1 MLHFACSYIV
11 NVKYSASTYG
21 QEYSETR
28 IIRMYMRQLSISL
41 RVKLGYAICLLFFI
55 ISGFVSFQG
64 IQTLSNGFKDYS
76 LLSGQAAESSNIET
90 HFLQMRL
97 TSERYLATLDDQYQQ
112 AYLANKSEI
121 DQQLQSLLSQTQHVD
136 SLERLSQV
144 QQSITAFDQAY
155 QLMSQSQQLIHQLVT
170 VEMVKREENALKAA
184 QSLLYESYNNDDSN
198 ASLYAGMLM
207 ENFLAAKIAVL
218 SYSND
223 GNPKTYETGQD
234 LFEYALPGI
243 EGDIRSL
250 ESSDY
255 QAELIDSFTAQ
266 REAYAAGF
274 DQVHQQKLEN
284 AQLQIQ
290 LTSLGDTLAIVVLD
304 AQSILEQQKNAL
316 IPELALSEERSIQI
330 IVLLTGIAL
339 LVGTT
344 SAIFVTRSINKGIAQ
359 VKEITNEL
367 AQGNLSVDVKVTDQN
382 EIGQL
387 LENMK
392 TTIESLRDIV
402 QQVNASSLRIG
413 EMSESLD
420 SVTTTGSNNAARLND
435 EIINISSAVNQLA
448 SSTSEIA
455 SSANHASEVASHATS
470 NVAMGL
476 TEVDKTLQEIGQAD
490 EQMQLSS
497 QKVSDL
503 HAESMNIGAILEVI
517 QGVTEQ
523 TNLLALNAAI
533 EAARAGE
540 QGRGFAVVAD
550 EVRTLA
556 QRTQESA
563 SQINDL
569 ITSLQRGAKD
579 ALESIKE
586 SHGTVS
592 QASTQAQQASQNLHV
607 INQHIQDLNQANSQI
622 AISVDEQDS
631 LTRSLGDNAQGANT
645 IAQSNQESV
654 AKISEAASD
663 LTEVAHHL
671 KSQVDRFRSA

>member
-1 MLHFACSYIV
+1 
-11 NVKYSASTYG
+11 
-21 QEYSETR
+21 
-28 IIRMYMRQLSISL
+28 MRQLSISL

-64 IQTLSNGFKDYS
+64 IQTLSNGFKHYS
-76 LLSGQAAESSNIET
+76 LLSGQAEESSNIET

-112 AYLANKSEI
+112 AYLANKSDI
-121 DQQLQSLLSQTQHVD
+121 DQQLQSLLSQTQHAD

-266 REAYAAGF
+266 REAYATGF
-274 DQVHQQKLEN
+274 EQVHQQKLEN
-284 AQLQIQ
+284 AQLQTQ
-290 LTSLGDTLAIVVLD
+290 LTSLGDTLAIAVLD
-304 AQSILEQQKNAL
+304 AQSIIEQQKNAL
-316 IPELALSEERSIQI
+316 IPELELSEERSIQI

-344 SAIFVTRSINKGIAQ
+344 SAILVTRSINKGIAQ

-402 QQVNASSLRIG
+402 QQVNKSSLRIG

-420 SVTTTGSNNAARLND
+420 SVTTTGSNNASRLND
-435 EIINISSAVNQLA
+435 EIINISSAVSQLA

-455 SSANHASEVASHATS
+455 SSANHASEVASQATS

-556 QRTQESA
+556 KRTQESA

-622 AISVDEQDS
+622 AASVDEQDS

-671 KSQVDRFRSA
+671 KSQVDRFKST

>member
-1 MLHFACSYIV
+1 
-11 NVKYSASTYG
+11 
-21 QEYSETR
+21 
-28 IIRMYMRQLSISL
+28 MRQLSISL

-64 IQTLSNGFKDYS
+64 IQTLSNGFKHYS
-76 LLSGQAAESSNIET
+76 LLSGQAEESSNIET

-112 AYLANKSEI
+112 AYLANKSDI
-121 DQQLQSLLSQTQHVD
+121 DQQLQSLLSQTQHTD

-266 REAYAAGF
+266 REAYATGF
-274 DQVHQQKLEN
+274 EQVHQQKLEN
-284 AQLQIQ
+284 AQLQTQ
-290 LTSLGDTLAIVVLD
+290 LTSLGDTLAIAVLD
-304 AQSILEQQKNAL
+304 AQSIIEQQKNAL
-316 IPELALSEERSIQI
+316 IPELELSEERSIQI

-344 SAIFVTRSINKGIAQ
+344 SAILVTRSINKGIAQ

-402 QQVNASSLRIG
+402 QQVNTSSLRIG

-420 SVTTTGSNNAARLND
+420 SVTTTGSNNASRLND
-435 EIINISSAVNQLA
+435 EIINISSAVSQLA

-455 SSANHASEVASHATS
+455 SSANHASEVASQATS

-556 QRTQESA
+556 KRTQESA
-563 SQINDL
+563 SQINEL

-622 AISVDEQDS
+622 AVSVDEQDS

-671 KSQVDRFRSA
+671 KSQVDRFKST